1 MRESAQTTE
10 SGKAFNAILK
20 ASELIPYDSAI
31 FLSTDND
38 PTDFEQFDRAA
49 TVLIKKRIRVSYF
62 EIKIRKWNL
71 ILYYNSIALLD
82 LVW

>member
-1 MRESAQTTE
+1 MLTGLSSMRESTQTTE

-38 PTDFEQFDRAA
+38 PTDFEQFDRAV
-49 TVLIKKRIRVSYF
+49 TVLIKKRIRVSC
-62 EIKIRKWNL
+62 
-71 ILYYNSIALLD
+71 
-82 LVW
+82 

>member
-1 MRESAQTTE
+1 MRESSQTTE
-10 SGKAFNAILK
+10 SGKALNAILK

-49 TVLIKKRIRVSYF
+49 TILIKKRIRVSF
-62 EIKIRKWNL
+62 ECIKNMDKNIM
-71 ILYYNSIALLD
+71 LLR
-82 LVW
+82 VT